1 MGGEVSSTQA
11 GVRTAAHKGISVFL
25 VDEQP
30 IVAERVKHML
40 AAEAD
45 IAFAHCTDPSQAM
58 KRARELKPTVI
69 LQDLMMP
76 DIDGFTLLR
85 FYRADPELSATPIV
99 VLSAREDPRDKSR
112 AFELGASDYIV
123 KLPDRIELVAR
134 IRAHSRSYLAQFER
148 DQALRELSEALHML
162 EQRNAELARLSHVD
176 GLTGISNR
184 RAFDEMLAREAR
196 RVVREHHPLSLLLLD
211 VDYFKRYNDHHG
223 HVAGDECL
231 KRIATALGECAQRP
245 GDCAARYGGEEF
257 ALILPATDAT
267 GALHVAENVRARLQ
281 ALAMPH
287 PARADAL
294 DVVTASVGVVTALP
308 ERVLTP
314 MAMIEAADS
323 ALYAAKQAG
332 RNRVHVLPETAR

>member
-1 MGGEVSSTQA
+1 MGGE
-11 GVRTAAHKGISVFL
+11 GLAAQRGISVFL

-40 AAEAD
+40 ASEAD

-85 FYRADPELSATPIV
+85 FYRADPELSGTPIV

-112 AFELGASDYIV
+112 AFELGASDYLV

-134 IRAHSRSYLAQFER
+134 IRAHSRSYLAQLER
-148 DQALRELSEALHML
+148 DQALRELSEALHLL

-196 RVVREHHPLSLLLLD
+196 RITREYHPLSLLLLD
-211 VDYFKRYNDHHG
+211 VDHFKKYNDHHG

-231 KRIATALGECAQRP
+231 KKIAAAIGECAKRP

-257 ALILPATDAT
+257 ALILPNTDAN
-267 GALHVAENVRARLQ
+267 GAKHVAENVRARVQ
-281 ALAMPH
+281 ALALPH
-287 PARADAL
+287 PARNDEL
-294 DVVTASVGVVTALP
+294 NIVTASLGVVTALP
-308 ERVLTP
+308 HQGMTP
-314 MAMIEAADS
+314 MAMIEAADA

-332 RNRVHVLPETAR
+332 RNRVHFPPETLGVTRSG